1 MELNLESHK
10 QQLEQQQQQQQQQQQ
25 ARKRA
30 TTEKK
35 ENRPGWCR
43 IEDRTSRGGAGQDRA
58 SDRRWTRWP
67 TCWRG
72 RAAASRLAGPT
83 RSWPSGRGRPRTA
96 FRPPDPR
103 RWPSVCP
110 CRPPPPRT
118 APRKEKKK
126 EKENMGSMK
135 TEIHSNNR
143 KPLLDQTATSYSWY
157 LKKKLGVKWSSEV
170 VGFIKPKSTPIT
182 GSLFLTGPQLRKTGT

>member
-58 SDRRWTRWP
+58 SDRR
-67 TCWRG
+67 
-72 RAAASRLAGPT
+72 
-83 RSWPSGRGRPRTA
+83 
-96 FRPPDPR
+96 
-103 RWPSVCP
+103 
-110 CRPPPPRT
+110 
-118 APRKEKKK
+118 
-126 EKENMGSMK
+126 
-135 TEIHSNNR
+135 
-143 KPLLDQTATSYSWY
+143 
-157 LKKKLGVKWSSEV
+157 
-170 VGFIKPKSTPIT
+170 
-182 GSLFLTGPQLRKTGT
+182 